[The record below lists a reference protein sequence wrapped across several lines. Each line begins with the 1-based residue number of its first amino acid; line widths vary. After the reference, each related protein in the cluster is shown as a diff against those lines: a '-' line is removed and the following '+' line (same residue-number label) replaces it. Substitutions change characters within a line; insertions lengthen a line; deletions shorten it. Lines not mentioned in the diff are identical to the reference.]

1 MLQGPWDSLCLGW
14 SWVPVIMNKQSEH
27 GAASPE
33 RGPGPRRTPALQSPH
48 VNRGLRLWRSSCQGL
63 LCAHRSCTLLLP

>member
-27 GAASPE
+27 GAASLE

-48 VNRGLRLWRSSCQGL
+48 VNGGLRL
-63 LCAHRSCTLLLP
+63 